1 VRARNNRGVCPIE
14 EVGAFIIAPSP
25 RRGWTHF
32 TPSVEPKLAR
42 GLLCVPLLSRQ
53 SRVHVIGTRTNGAR
67 WSSNLVQEPSMRAS
81 SLALIAAVG
90 IPSAAYSQDSGLVDG
105 RVGSDLS
112 TSPMQP
118 SIGSTGAYRRP
129 LEPGQRAGFAGA
141 VMPGQVVPENVPVF
155 LRPDGGSPALVDGH
169 RVMVG
174 PNSNRMCES
183 SARTEQ
189 CGPYCV

>member
-42 GLLCVPLLSRQ
+42 GFLCVPLLSRQ
-53 SRVHVIGTRTNGAR
+53 SRVRVIGTRTNGAR

-112 TSPMQP
+112 TSPMNLLSDRRGRIGVPLNQVSALASQVLSCLARLCPKMFP
-118 SIGSTGAYRRP
+118 S
-129 LEPGQRAGFAGA
+129 F
-141 VMPGQVVPENVPVF
+141 
-155 LRPDGGSPALVDGH
+155 
-169 RVMVG
+169 
-174 PNSNRMCES
+174 
-183 SARTEQ
+183 
-189 CGPYCV
+189 